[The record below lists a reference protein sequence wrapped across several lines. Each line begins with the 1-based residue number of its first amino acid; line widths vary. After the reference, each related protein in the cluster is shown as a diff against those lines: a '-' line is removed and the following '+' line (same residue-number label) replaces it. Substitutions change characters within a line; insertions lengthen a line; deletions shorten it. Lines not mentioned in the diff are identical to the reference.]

1 MKASAY
7 VVTSLPTHEIN
18 LFHPPIFPAT
28 QTFHHWCR
36 CSLLRSRVYRQ
47 TSSTVGR
54 CWRKL
59 EATWPQAAPSIWV
72 AAVVTTTSGEI
83 IENNIAYLFISSLY
97 ILHIFTHSCRHLFV
111 LPSVRPSVCLSV
123 CLSVRSLVSSSF
135 RPSVCL
141 SVRPSVS
148 VCPSI
153 CLSVRPSV
161 RSLVSSS
168 FRPSVCLSVRPS
180 VCLSV
185 CPSICLFVRS
195 SVRSFVH
202 PFFR

>member
-123 CLSVRSLVSSSF
+123 RSLVSSSF

-180 VCLSV
+180 VRLSV